1 MSIFKK
7 ATRMKLRI
15 QTSRGP
21 LAVEQLWDLKL
32 SDLSTIAKNLY
43 EEKKKF
49 GTNSE
54 ELAFLEGPVE
64 GKNKDAEIAELSF
77 DIVKDIY
84 TTKMNESKEAVVELE
99 KKKEKNRLLELI
111 QKKKDEALEGKSIE
125 ELEAMLN
132 NIK

>member
-7 ATRMKLRI
+7 ASRMKLRI

-32 SDLSTIAKNLY
+32 SDLGTIAKNLY

-84 TTKMNESKEAVVELE
+84 TTKMNESKEAVAELE

-111 QKKKDEALEGKSIE
+111 QKKKDEALEGKSIA
-125 ELEAMLN
+125 ELEEMLKN
-132 NIK
+132 MK